1 MDRSET
7 LIEMLDTRKG
17 YRCESYSN
25 GRPGWRPL
33 RDILDFEVVG
43 LCNEDVI
50 KGICQEIGLDCGDSE
65 GWLDDPAEVAENL
78 IYGVEQKLGEGVQA
92 LWLTSKQGANAHYC
106 QAGEAPDEYVIPRN
120 AIPVSDLDD
129 DGTLFLKQPLL
140 HPLWSPGTTPLVP
153 GKDSLFRGTTSKFVK
168 PGKLLS
174 HKEKGCSIL
183 GTEDYDGRYP
193 DCVTRIYFSEGDEDA
208 EGYASIISEHHGGNP
223 ILVEVELTEELASRL
238 KPGLEGLGEW
248 YVEAEELTIPF
259 KKRRAKA
266 EDY

>member
-174 HKEKGCSIL
+174 HEGK
-183 GTEDYDGRYP
+183 R
-193 DCVTRIYFSEGDEDA
+193 VYFSEGDEDA
-208 EGYASIISEHHGGNP
+208 EGYASIISEHHGGTP
-223 ILVEVELTEELASRL
+223 ILVEVELTDELASRL

-259 KKRRAKA
+259 KMRQAVPQGVTDA
-266 EDY
+266 C